1 MIENMVWP
9 NLRRIARQVF
19 GGGEIVFSGIRLK
32 RRLPSDRGRTME
44 LDLLAVGEN
53 EVLVCEAK
61 SKVDNSKV
69 REFLYKLRD
78 FPVFFPDY
86 AGLVLRP
93 MIASIYFEESV
104 INHMTNQNVI
114 ALGFGDE
121 TMEVLNPQT
130 FSGPAA

>member
-19 GGGEIVFSGIRLK
+19 RGGEVVFSGIRLK
-32 RRLPSDRGRTME
+32 RRLPSDRGRVME

-61 SKVDNSKV
+61 SKVDPSKV
-69 REFLYKLRD
+69 REFLDKLRD

-104 INHMTNQNVI
+104 INHMTNLNVI

-121 TMEVLNPQT
+121 TMEVLNPQA